1 VDARLA
7 LAAAA
12 QKQAEETRVQIRKL
26 HQAAVKKGGYKKFS
40 IELESV
46 RLLFSPLPP
55 FSLRFLRVV
64 LLAES
69 LCFTI
74 ADVRRAA
81 QFDKLVQQH
90 IAEVDKTLAEMKKA
104 AGAK

>member
-46 RLLFSPLPP
+46 RLPFLVAAAFFSSLPSRRDACRV
-55 FSLRFLRVV
+55 SLL
-64 LLAES
+64 
-69 LCFTI
+69 
-74 ADVRRAA
+74 
-81 QFDKLVQQH
+81 H
-90 IAEVDKTLAEMKKA
+90 IR
-104 AGAK
+104 